1 MTRSTFPDPRPPEQR
16 ERGGML
22 RWRMALKMSMRQSLK
37 SWPSSV
43 LVVLLVL
50 LPMAGVAAAA
60 VYAESLSPSAQQR
73 VDAELGEADAW
84 VQAPGMPSGVRQYL
98 DDPNAQFEYDAA
110 SSHDWIEP
118 PADVADVIDADRLVR
133 IELGS
138 AAVETVAGIGAFQ
151 VVLGETWDPLLEGRY
166 TLLEGRA
173 PTAADEVLATPEAL
187 ERLGAKV
194 GDSVEMTKPE
204 QTVTVT
210 GTMSSRLEE
219 NPESV
224 LFAGRGDAYELDGYG
239 TTWYAEGW
247 HATAGDVYDLNDQ
260 GIIVFDRALVQR
272 PGDGGQPVLERG
284 SGSSWAFYSAATATL
299 VFCTYLVLLLAG
311 AAFSV
316 SAKRQQRS
324 LAVAA
329 SVGASRAD
337 VFRIVLFQGTILGLA
352 GGLLGS
358 GAGIGLAALAR
369 EWFGDGSLSYTWGL
383 KVPWWMLVGLIIIAS
398 VVGTLAALLPARN
411 ATRGDTLAAL
421 RGARRPVSVSAKRPK
436 VGLGLIIAGAAL
448 VVVAVIGLVVT
459 YNLPTRDLALTDK
472 VYPVGTIA
480 MILGPLLLQ
489 IGVVTAGHWL
499 LAQVSRLLGRGR
511 LGGRL
516 AARDAV
522 ANPGRSVPSF
532 GAIAACAFLAT
543 ASIGGVA
550 TLTNMQAEGHSS
562 IAPYGSV
569 VAWMSGGVISDD
581 DDLFIE
587 DPAAV
592 APALAAL
599 ADDATQILRDEGAGS
614 TVVVSVPAGP
624 SYTSDSDGEM
634 RFDGGQMLTTP
645 EIARPEHCAAT
656 DECSANFYERSGG
669 GNQLF
674 AIVAPDG
681 LDVAL
686 GTEISAADRSAF
698 AGGAVIVTNPQWLTE
713 DGSVVVN
720 SWRPEDVQGMSDA
733 VFDPEADPASLP
745 SAAHT
750 ETRDGILIDTETVFD
765 ESHQVYISP
774 DTAAELGITA
784 TPSMVVA
791 DFPGI
796 TTAQL
801 DSLRASAE
809 SETFS
814 RSTDEMSVD
823 LSFSQAEGPPAAAPW
838 LWLILGAVTVLV
850 IAASAVSLGL
860 SRVERRPD
868 DATLTAVGASPG
880 VRRSVNGWQ
889 ALVISA
895 FGCIVGTVAG
905 LMPVLGVVFIL
916 EGTGQEGLAF
926 TEVPWLWYGLL
937 ALVLPV
943 AVALVSW
950 LVPPRAP
957 DLTRRTAI
965 A

>member
-1 MTRSTFPDPRPPEQR
+1 MV
-16 ERGGML
+16 
-22 RWRMALKMSMRQSLK
+22 RWRMALKMAVRQSLK

-43 LVVLLVL
+43 LVVVLVL
-50 LPMAGVAAAA
+50 LPMAGVAGAA
-60 VYAESLSPSAQQR
+60 VYAQSLSPSGEQR
-73 VDAELGEADAW
+73 VDAELGKADAW
-84 VQAPGMPSGVRQYL
+84 VQAPGLPEGMRQYL
-98 DDPNAQFEYDAA
+98 DEPESQRPVDPSGMIGDV
-110 SSHDWIEP
+110 IEP
-118 PADVADVIDADRLVR
+118 PADVASYIDADRVVP
-133 IELGS
+133 IEHAYATVPTAAGLGS
-138 AAVETVAGIGAFQ
+138 FSVTIGAS
-151 VVLGETWDPLLEGRY
+151 WDPLLEGRY
-166 TLLEGRA
+166 TLLDGRA
-173 PTAADEVLATPEAL
+173 PTTANEILATPEAL
-187 ERLGAKV
+187 DRLGV
-194 GDSVEMTKPE
+194 SIGDTVQMTDPE
-204 QTVTVT
+204 LPVTVV

-224 LFAGRGDAYELDGYG
+224 LFAPDPEPYELDDYWS
-239 TTWYAEGW
+239 TWYAEGW
-247 HATAGDVYDLNDQ
+247 HPSADDVYALNAQ
-260 GIIVFDRALVQR
+260 GIIVFDRELVQH
-272 PGDGGQPVLERG
+272 PGAGAQPTLERA
-284 SGSSWAFYSAATATL
+284 SGTSWAFYSAAAATL

-358 GAGIGLAALAR
+358 AAGIGLAALAR
-369 EWFGDGSLSYTWGL
+369 AWFGDGSLSYTWGL
-383 KVPWWMLVGLIIIAS
+383 KVPWWVLVGLIVFAA
-398 VVGTLAALLPARN
+398 VVGTLAALFPARS

-448 VVVAVIGLVVT
+448 VAVAVIVLVVT
-459 YNLPTRDLALTDK
+459 YNLPTRDMDVTNT
-472 VYPVGTIA
+472 VYPAGMIA
-480 MILGPLLLQ
+480 MIVGPLLLQ

-499 LAQVSRLLGRGR
+499 LAQVSRLLGRAR

-550 TLTNMQAEGHSS
+550 TLTNLRAEGYSAS
-562 IAPYGSV
+562 APDGSV
-569 VAWMSGGVISDD
+569 VAWLSGSVISDD
-581 DDLFIE
+581 EDLYVE

-599 ADDATQILRDEGAGS
+599 ADDAALILRVEGAGS
-614 TVVVSVPAGP
+614 TVLVSSAASP
-624 SYTSDSDGEM
+624 SHTSDSDGNTQFDDGETFTSPEM
-634 RFDGGQMLTTP
+634 V
-645 EIARPEHCAAT
+645 RPEHCAAD
-656 DECSANFYERSGG
+656 DECVASFFERSGG

-674 AIVAPDG
+674 AIVDPDG
-681 LDVAL
+681 LEVAL
-686 GTEISAADRSAF
+686 GVEISAADRMAF
-698 AGGAVIVTNPQWLTE
+698 ADGAVIVTNPQWLTE
-713 DGSVVVN
+713 DGSVIVN
-720 SWRPEDVQGMSDA
+720 SWRPQDLLDTPEA
-733 VFDPEADPASLP
+733 VFDSEADPTSFP
-745 SAAHT
+745 SAVRT
-750 ETRDGILIDTETVFD
+750 ETRDGILVDIETEFD

-774 DTAAELGITA
+774 DSAAELGITA